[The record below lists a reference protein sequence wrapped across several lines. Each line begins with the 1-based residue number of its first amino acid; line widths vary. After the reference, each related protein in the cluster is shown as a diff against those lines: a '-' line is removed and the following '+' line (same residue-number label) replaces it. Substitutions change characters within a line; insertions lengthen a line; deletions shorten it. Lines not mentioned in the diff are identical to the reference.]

1 MKQTWRN
8 PIMKKA
14 IVRITKT
21 GRIVWADAETKNK
34 EIAAQLILEGYTL
47 QMTPEELGKVKYLVV
62 NSNPTCPKQIYNGL
76 ETKKQKEQF
85 LEEWNR
91 YDHLDDRI
99 RIITKSSVE
108 YNTLRRIL
116 GPVQTWY

>member
-1 MKQTWRN
+1 M
-8 PIMKKA
+8 A
-14 IVRITKT
+14 VVRITKT
-21 GRIVWADAETKNK
+21 GRIVWSDAETKNK
-34 EIAAQLILEGYTL
+34 EIAAQLISEGYDL

-62 NSNPTCPKQIYNGL
+62 STNPTHPKRICSGL
-76 ETKKQKEQF
+76 RTKTQKERF
-85 LEEWNR
+85 VEEWNR
-91 YDHLDDRI
+91 YDHSDDRI

>member
-1 MKQTWRN
+1 
-8 PIMKKA
+8 MKKNMA

-21 GRIVWADAETKNK
+21 GRIVWANAETKNK

-62 NSNPTCPKQIYNGL
+62 NSNPTCPKRIYNGL
-76 ETKKQKEQF
+76 RTKTQKERF

-108 YNTLRRIL
+108 YSTLRRIL

>member
-1 MKQTWRN
+1 
-8 PIMKKA
+8 MKKNTA
-14 IVRITKT
+14 IVRLTKT
-21 GRIVWADAETKNK
+21 GRIVWSDAETKNK
-34 EIAAQLILEGYTL
+34 EIAAQLILEGYDL
-47 QMTPEELGKVKYLVV
+47 QMTPEELGKVNYLVV
-62 NSNPTCPKQIYNGL
+62 STNPTHPNRIYNGL
-76 ETKKQKEQF
+76 RTKTQKERF
-85 LEEWNR
+85 LEEWNL